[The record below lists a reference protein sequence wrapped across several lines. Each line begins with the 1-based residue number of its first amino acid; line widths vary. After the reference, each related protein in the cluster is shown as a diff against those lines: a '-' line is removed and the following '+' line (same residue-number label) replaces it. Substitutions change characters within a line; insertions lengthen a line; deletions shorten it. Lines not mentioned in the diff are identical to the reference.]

1 MVQLHEGM
9 QVMRHWAA
17 ALAGLVVAIPLVAAD
32 PLDGHDCFSSDND
45 RRIKGCTEL
54 IERPELTGQLLG
66 SAYAMRAL
74 GYSLKGLYDEA
85 IRDYDEAIR
94 LVPDFAVALNNRAWA
109 YFKSGRAEEG
119 LPDVER
125 SLQLQ
130 PTSPHAYDT
139 RAHIRQVMGDPEGAL
154 RDYESAMRFGG
165 ERMVQLYQCGLA
177 ALGLYGGPVDGI
189 YTPILRRA
197 IEACV
202 TSKTCD
208 PLPPDEECRA
218 VTS

>member
-1 MVQLHEGM
+1 MKRWAVAIALL
-9 QVMRHWAA
+9 VAA
-17 ALAGLVVAIPLVAAD
+17 APLAAAD
-32 PLDGHDCFSSDND
+32 PLDGHDCFSSDNE

-54 IERPELTGQLLG
+54 IEGAGLTGQMLG
-66 SAYAMRAL
+66 SVYAMRAL
-74 GYSLKGLYDEA
+74 GYSLKGLYDIA

-109 YFKSGRAEEG
+109 YFRSGRPEAG
-119 LPDVER
+119 RPDVDR

-139 RAHIRQVMGDPEGAL
+139 RAHIRQVTGDPAGAL
-154 RDYESAMRFGG
+154 RDYDAAMRFGG
-165 ERMVQLYQCGLA
+165 ERMIQLYQCGLA
-177 ALGLYGGPVDGI
+177 ALGLYGGPIDGA
-189 YTPILRRA
+189 YTADLRRA
-197 IEACV
+197 MQACV
-202 TSKTCD
+202 VSKDCD

>member
-1 MVQLHEGM
+1 
-9 QVMRHWAA
+9 MRRWAA
-17 ALAGLVVAIPLVAAD
+17 AVVGLFAAVPLVAAD
-32 PLDGHDCFSSDND
+32 PLDGHDCFSSDNE
-45 RRIKGCTEL
+45 RRITGCTEL
-54 IERPELTGQLLG
+54 IERSGLTGHLLG

-74 GYSLKGLYDEA
+74 AYSLKGLYGTA
-85 IRDYDEAIR
+85 IRDYDEAVR

-109 YFKSGRAEEG
+109 YYKSGRPETG

-139 RAHIRQVMGDPEGAL
+139 RAHIRQVSGDAAGAL
-154 RDYESAMRFGG
+154 RDYEAAMRFGG

-177 ALGLYGGPVDGI
+177 ALGLYNGPIDGA
-189 YTPILRRA
+189 YTPLLWRA
-197 IEACV
+197 MQACV
-202 TSKTCD
+202 ASKSCD

>member
-1 MVQLHEGM
+1 MK
-9 QVMRHWAA
+9 RWAA
-17 ALAGLVVAIPLVAAD
+17 AIAFLFAAVPLVAAD
-32 PLDGHDCFSSDND
+32 PLDDHDCFSSDND
-45 RRIKGCTEL
+45 RRIAGCTEL
-54 IERPELTGQLLG
+54 IEQSGLAGQMLG

-74 GYSLKGLYDEA
+74 GYSLKGLYDTA

-109 YFKSGRAEEG
+109 YFKSGRAEAG
-119 LPDVER
+119 RPDVER

-139 RAHIRQVMGDPEGAL
+139 RAHIRQATGDPSGAL
-154 RDYESAMRFGG
+154 RDYEAAMRFGG
-165 ERMVQLYQCGLA
+165 ERMIQLYQCGLA
-177 ALGLYGGPVDGI
+177 ALGLYGGPIDGA
-189 YTPILRRA
+189 YTVKLRRA
-197 IEACV
+197 MQACV
-202 TSKTCD
+202 TSRDCD

>member
-1 MVQLHEGM
+1 MKRWAVAIALLI
-9 QVMRHWAA
+9 AA
-17 ALAGLVVAIPLVAAD
+17 APLAAAD
-32 PLDGHDCFSSDND
+32 PLDGHDCFSSDNE

-54 IERPELTGQLLG
+54 IEGAGLTGQMLG
-66 SAYAMRAL
+66 SVYAMRAL
-74 GYSLKGLYDEA
+74 GYSLKGLYDIA

-109 YFKSGRAEEG
+109 YFRSGRPEAG
-119 LPDVER
+119 RPDVDR

-139 RAHIRQVMGDPEGAL
+139 RAHIRQATGDPDGAL
-154 RDYESAMRFGG
+154 RDYDAAMRFGG
-165 ERMVQLYQCGLA
+165 ERMIQLYQCGLA
-177 ALGLYGGPVDGI
+177 ALGLYGGPIDGA
-189 YTPILRRA
+189 YTADLRRA
-197 IEACV
+197 MQACV
-202 TSKTCD
+202 ASKDCD

>member
-1 MVQLHEGM
+1 
-9 QVMRHWAA
+9 MRWWVA
-17 ALAGLVVAIPLVAAD
+17 ALAWLVLAAPNVAAD
-32 PLDGHDCFSSDND
+32 PLDGHDCFSSDNES
-45 RRIKGCTEL
+45 RIRGCTEL
-54 IERPELTGQLLG
+54 IERSGVGGQLLS

-74 GYSLKGLYDEA
+74 GYSLMGLYDTA

-94 LVPDFAVALNNRAWA
+94 LTPDFAVALNNRAWA
-109 YFKSGRAEEG
+109 YFKSGRPDAG

-139 RAHIRQVMGDPEGAL
+139 RAHIRQVTGNPDGAL
-154 RDYESAMRFGG
+154 RDYEAAMRFGG

-177 ALGLYGGPVDGI
+177 ALGLYGGPINGS
-189 YTPILRRA
+189 YTPALRSA
-197 IEACV
+197 LEVCV
-202 TSKTCD
+202 TKKSCD

>member
-1 MVQLHEGM
+1 
-9 QVMRHWAA
+9 MRRWA
-17 ALAGLVVAIPLVAAD
+17 VAIAGFFAAVPLVAAD
-32 PLDGHDCFSSDND
+32 PLDGHDCFSSDNE
-45 RRIKGCTEL
+45 RRITGCTEL
-54 IERPELTGQLLG
+54 IERSGISGQLLG

-74 GYSLKGLYDEA
+74 GYSLKGLYDTA
-85 IRDYDEAIR
+85 FRDSAEAIR

-109 YFKSGRAEEG
+109 YFKSGRPQSG
-119 LPDVER
+119 QPDVER

-139 RAHIRQVMGDPEGAL
+139 RAHIRQALGDPDGAL
-154 RDYESAMRFGG
+154 RDYDAAMHFGG

-177 ALGLYGGPVDGI
+177 ALGLYGGAIDGI
-189 YTPILRRA
+189 YTPKLRRA
-197 IEACV
+197 MQVCV
-202 TSKTCD
+202 ARRDCD